1 MNKKKLESIMKL
13 YGDTGTSLSIFLGI
27 ARSTFSAK
35 LNETNG
41 AEFTQGEI
49 INIKNKYELNPNEI
63 AEIFFDEEVSK
74 KDTSSSKKRRIT

>member
-1 MNKKKLESIMKL
+1 MKL

-41 AEFTQGEI
+41 AEFTQSEI
-49 INIKNKYELNPNEI
+49 TNIKNRYELDPDEI
-63 AEIFFDEEVSK
+63 AEIFFDKKVSK
-74 KDTSSSKKRRIT
+74 KDTTHKKKGV